1 MKKFVSFTLSLFL
14 TVFLADALLSV
25 FDDAL
30 ILALDVHLLSLP
42 RALLAIL
49 FFLASVVTY
58 VLMALTPMIPKR
70 WFVPATLFIPA
81 GMLATIPIS
90 IYAYHRLMA
99 ASLAISLVQLI
110 LAVWIL
116 KRVQGVLS
124 FRWPLVA
131 GEKIDGRS
139 FSWTNLAGF
148 LAANLFLLA
157 PLTLAYLAIC
167 LSLAASHFSEGFL
180 RLRPSG
186 VILQARTYTRADGR
200 TVELIPMMHVGK
212 SDFYSQVTQSF
223 PSNSIALLEGVSDE
237 KHLLEHKLSYK
248 RLADS
253 LGLAEQH
260 EGFAPSQAASR
271 RADVDIDQFS
281 KPTIEILNLVTQF
294 YSEGMDRN
302 VLVRMLMKSSD
313 PKLGERLW
321 DDLLT
326 KRNEHLLQE
335 IHTELA
341 KTKMI
346 VVPWGAMHM
355 PGLAAEIE
363 KSGFHVARTRDFEVM
378 SFRSVLKAKRSKN
391 EQVPESK

>member
-1 MKKFVSFTLSLFL
+1 MKKFVSIALSLFL
-14 TVFLADALLSV
+14 AFFLADALLSV
-25 FDDAL
+25 LDDAL
-30 ILALDVHLLSLP
+30 ILALDVHLISLP
-42 RALLAIL
+42 RALLALL
-49 FFLASVVTY
+49 FFVASIVIY
-58 VLMALTPMIPKR
+58 FLMALTPMIPKR

-81 GMLATIPIS
+81 GMLATIPVS
-90 IYAYHRLMA
+90 IYAFHRLMA

-116 KRVQGVLS
+116 KRVQGRLS
-124 FRWPLVA
+124 LRWPLVA
-131 GEKIDGRS
+131 DERIEGRS
-139 FSWTNLAGF
+139 FSWTNLAAF
-148 LAANLFLLA
+148 VAANLFLLA

-167 LSLAASHFSEGFL
+167 LSLAANHFSEGFL

-186 VILQARTYTRADGR
+186 VILQARTYTRDDGR
-200 TVELIPMMHVGK
+200 TIELIPMMHVGK
-212 SDFYSQVTQSF
+212 SDFYSQVTKSF

-260 EGFAPSQAASR
+260 EGFTPSESASR

-281 KPTIEILNLVTQF
+281 KTTIEILNLVTQF
-294 YSEGMDRN
+294 YSEGLDRN

-313 PKLGERLW
+313 PKVGERLW

-335 IHTELA
+335 IQTELA
-341 KTKMI
+341 KTKTI

-363 KSGFHVARTRDFEVM
+363 KSGFRVSRTRDFEVM
-378 SFRSVLKAKRSKN
+378 NFRSVLKPKPSKK
-391 EQVPESK
+391 EHARDSK